1 LYFARSP
8 HSVESEGRIL
18 YIPRLLAIKPV
29 SMVTVLLVFF
39 SILYFFELL
48 VFRRGLGISSRLP
61 QDPAQLP
68 SVSIIIAARNEEER
82 ILACLNSLRH
92 LDYPTEK
99 LEILIVDDCSTDKTS
114 AIVREFI
121 AEFGGI
127 TLLNT
132 PPERGNLRGKTNA
145 IAHGIKNSTGEI
157 IMFTD
162 ADCSVS
168 PGWVRSTVRYFARD
182 TGIVGGYTILRSRS
196 VFHGIQALDWLYLF
210 GIASATS
217 GLGIPLT
224 AIGNNLSI
232 RRDAYLETGGYEVIP
247 FSVTE
252 DYSLVQ
258 TILQKTRYAIRFPL
272 EAEAVVTS
280 EPCDTVS
287 HLFRQKQR
295 WGVGALDMVPIGMA
309 IVAVGWLI
317 RAVNVAAVVFL
328 PWTTFLPSLTVLF
341 IADYLFLSTMFT
353 LPPFRSLRKY
363 FIFFEIYITLY
374 GLFIPF
380 LAFVSRHVVWKE
392 RSLRKGKKNAFHEER
407 H

>member
-1 LYFARSP
+1 MI
-8 HSVESEGRIL
+8 ESEGRIL
-18 YIPRLLAIKPV
+18 YIPWLLALKSV
-29 SMVTVLLVFF
+29 RMVTVLLLFL

-61 QDPAQLP
+61 QEQGNPP

-82 ILACLNSLRH
+82 ISACLQSLLG
-92 LDYPTEK
+92 LDYPRDK
-99 LEILIVDDCSTDKTS
+99 LEILIVDDCSTDQTS
-114 AIVREFI
+114 QIVQKFI
-121 AEFGGI
+121 DEFGGMK
-127 TLLNT
+127 LLKT
-132 PPERGNLRGKTNA
+132 PPESGNLRGKTNA
-145 IAHGIKNSTGEI
+145 IAHGIKHSGGEI

-168 PGWVRSTVRYFARD
+168 PRWVTSTVKYFSRD
-182 TGIVGGYTILRSRS
+182 TGIVGGYTILKSEKS
-196 VFHGIQALDWLYLF
+196 FHGVQALDWLYLF

-224 AIGNNLSI
+224 AIGNNLSV
-232 RRDAYLETGGYEVIP
+232 RRTAYLETGGYEAIP

-258 TILQKTRYAIRFPL
+258 TILQKTRFSIRFPL
-272 EAEAVVTS
+272 EADAVVTS

-295 WGVGALDMVPIGMA
+295 WGVGALDMVPVGMI
-309 IVAVGWLI
+309 IVALGWLI
-317 RAVNVAAVVFL
+317 RAVNVAAIFLL
-328 PWTTFLPSLTVLF
+328 PWTLFLPALVVLCV
-341 IADYLFLSTMFT
+341 ADYLFLSRMFT

-363 FIFFEIYITLY
+363 FLFFEIYITFY
-374 GLFIPF
+374 GLLIPF

-392 RSLRKGKKNAFHEER
+392 RSLVKDKKNASHEGR